1 MSESNRIAATAAL
14 LGDPARAN
22 MLAALMDG
30 RALTAKELAYAA
42 HVTPQ
47 TASGHLA
54 KLADGGLLAAE
65 RQGRHRYY
73 RLASPLVGQ
82 MLEGVMAVAG
92 PAPSRTTAWRGGEAL
107 RTARTCY
114 DHLAGRL
121 GVALADALT
130 GQRHVT
136 LGVDGGQVTPQGVRF
151 LEAFGASPGPGRRVF
166 CRPCL
171 DWSERRPHL
180 AGRLG
185 AALACRCFELG
196 WIARQRDTRAV
207 AITPGPATSASR
219 RPSASRWNRWA
230 WLSRPACRG
239 RPAPAHTGTASPRVN
254 CRLRNA
260 ITAASS
266 AFSPAPGSASV
277 SSARRR
283 SACSSE
289 PSR

>member
-1 MSESNRIAATAAL
+1 MGDSNRIAATAAL

-22 MLAALMDG
+22 ILAALLDG

-54 KLADGGLLAAE
+54 KLSEGGLLAAE
-65 RQGRHRYY
+65 KQGRHRYY

-92 PAPSRTTAWRGGEAL
+92 PELPRSGTWRGGEAL
-107 RTARTCY
+107 RMARTCY

-121 GVALADALT
+121 GVALTDALLER
-130 GQRHVT
+130 GHVA
-136 LGVDGGQVTPQGVRF
+136 LGSDGGEVTEAGQQF
-151 LEAFGASPGPGRRVF
+151 LGTFGASPAPGRRVF

-185 AALACRCFELG
+185 AALASRCFELG
-196 WIARQRDTRAV
+196 WVAKQRDTRALV
-207 AITPGPATSASR
+207 IPDVGWQGFRDTFGIVLE
-219 RPSASRWNRWA
+219 N
-230 WLSRPACRG
+230 
-239 RPAPAHTGTASPRVN
+239 
-254 CRLRNA
+254 
-260 ITAASS
+260 
-266 AFSPAPGSASV
+266 
-277 SSARRR
+277 
-283 SACSSE
+283 
-289 PSR
+289 

>member
-1 MSESNRIAATAAL
+1 MSDPNGIAATAAL

-47 TASGHLA
+47 TASGHLG

-65 RQGRHRYY
+65 KQGRHRYY

-82 MLEGVMAVAG
+82 MLEGVMAVSG
-92 PAPSRTTAWRGGEAL
+92 PAPARSTTWRGGEAL

-130 GQRHVT
+130 ARGHVA
-136 LGVDGGQVTPQGVRF
+136 LGADGGEVTEQGTRF
-151 LEAFGASPGPGRRVF
+151 LGEFGAVPMAGRRVF

-180 AGRLG
+180 AGRVG

-207 AITPGPATSASR
+207 AITEA
-219 RPSASRWNRWA
+219 
-230 WLSRPACRG
+230 G
-239 RPAPAHTGTASPRVN
+239 RAGFREQFGIVMG
-254 CRLRNA
+254 R
-260 ITAASS
+260 
-266 AFSPAPGSASV
+266 
-277 SSARRR
+277 
-283 SACSSE
+283 
-289 PSR
+289 

>member
-1 MSESNRIAATAAL
+1 MSDAISIAATAAL

-22 MLAALMDG
+22 ILAALMDG
-30 RALTAKELAYAA
+30 RALTAKELAFAA

-65 RQGRHRYY
+65 KQGRHRYY

-82 MLEGVMAVAG
+82 MLESVMAVRG
-92 PAPSRTTAWRGGEAL
+92 PGPVRPTTWRGGEAL
-107 RTARTCY
+107 RAARTCY

-121 GVALADALT
+121 GVALADTLT
-130 GQRHVT
+130 ERGHISLT
-136 LGVDGGQVTPQGVRF
+136 ADGGEVTDDGRRF
-151 LEAFGASPGPGRRVF
+151 LAEFGAVPGPGRRVF

-180 AGRLG
+180 AGRVG

-207 AITPGPATSASR
+207 AITAA
-219 RPSASRWNRWA
+219 
-230 WLSRPACRG
+230 G
-239 RPAPAHTGTASPRVN
+239 RAGFRERFGIALG
-254 CRLRNA
+254 
-260 ITAASS
+260 
-266 AFSPAPGSASV
+266 
-277 SSARRR
+277 
-283 SACSSE
+283 
-289 PSR
+289 